1 MAYRSPL
8 VLCLAAAA
16 VLLIAPQAF
25 VPSPKSQTAGAA
37 LAAGAAAG
45 SMAVPVWAYDQQVM
59 DAQMLLARIPGGKRT
74 QELGLVIPMAEEDGL
89 TDGQVAGLFLIALVV
104 FISAIDLAKTMY
116 NGINPAKFKTS
127 KGKGYI
133 SPLVKRYIENGLNGL
148 LGSALQ
154 GGGALLEVCGLP
166 GSGKTQFCLQLCA
179 AAQISPGLAEPDSLA
194 EAIYVDT
201 EGSFVP
207 ERYMQVCEALLSET
221 RPTLDASSVCRLL
234 EAGMRRLHVCRA
246 YDATELYSTIK
257 RLGSFIQGRPR
268 IRALVVDSIAFS
280 FRHELMDNTAQRA
293 RIGLCQCRH
302 CITSSGIGHA
312 AFDLGSA
319 QSTPTS
325 SLVGLAP
332 GTQRACR
339 GSCSHGSWA
348 SRTALVKNSV
358 ASTCATDFEATT
370 ALPRSVLEPHWSAD
384 FESFCWQS
392 IPLIDPARFS
402 LDHLI
407 RPSCEGLHAQI
418 EVHMDHALAK
428 KVVAKRFTRAYLRDS
443 PSAFRESD
451 AFCGE
456 DPWTEMFLAMKLG
469 QAGPDRIKGVL
480 PCYGVYRD
488 ASDSALLIMEWAS
501 GGDVFEFASS
511 LGEPGPA
518 REAQAAQVLC
528 ALLQTVSRLHSLGIA
543 HGDVS
548 AENAILRV
556 ENGEVEVALL
566 DFAMAIH
573 DTDLSSVTG
582 ARGKPM
588 YRAPETLQENVPY
601 DARAADLF
609 ACGVVGY
616 ALAIG
621 NYPWQSTAGGCKAFS
636 YVQKNG
642 LARFFEK
649 FLLAN

>member
-8 VLCLAAAA
+8 VLCLVAAA

-45 SMAVPVWAYDQQVM
+45 SMAVPAWAYDQQVM

-148 LGSALQ
+148 LGSALH
-154 GGGALLEVCGLP
+154 GGGALLEAALCCSSDLAPQPQTPQTCEVFGL
-166 GSGKTQFCLQLCA
+166 SRIA
-179 AAQISPGLAEPDSLA
+179 ARSLAEP
-194 EAIYVDT
+194 AIYVDT

-221 RPTLDASSVCRLL
+221 RPTLDAASVCRLL
-234 EAGMRRLHVCRA
+234 EA
-246 YDATELYSTIK
+246 
-257 RLGSFIQGRPR
+257 RLGCADFMF
-268 IRALVVDSIAFS
+268 VVRTMRQSCTPPSNSSEIS
-280 FRHELMDNTAQRA
+280 FREDHAFVPSWWTRLPSASAMSSWTTPRSVPGCNAVFRELKCNVMPVQ
-293 RIGLCQCRH
+293 
-302 CITSSGIGHA
+302 ITVLWEVSERFVRETIAKIQQFGIVSRPHVHVQYADIGHA
-312 AFDLGSA
+312 AFDLGST

-325 SLVGLAP
+325 SLVGLARAHSAVAHAAMAAGRQGNP
-332 GTQRACR
+332 GGDGT
-339 GSCSHGSWA
+339 GSWK
-348 SRTALVKNSV
+348 SDMEDSIGKELSDFRERALEV
-358 ASTCATDFEATT
+358 ASTCATDFEATS

-418 EVHMDHALAK
+418 EVHVDHASGQ
-428 KVVAKRFTRAYLRDS
+428 KVVAKRFTRAYLHDS
-443 PSAFRESD
+443 PRAFRESD

-469 QAGPDRIKGVL
+469 QDGPDRIKGVL

-501 GGDVFEFASS
+501 GGDVFEYASS

-518 REAQAAQVLC
+518 REAQ
-528 ALLQTVSRLHSLGIA
+528 
-543 HGDVS
+543 
-548 AENAILRV
+548 
-556 ENGEVEVALL
+556 
-566 DFAMAIH
+566 
-573 DTDLSSVTG
+573 
-582 ARGKPM
+582 
-588 YRAPETLQENVPY
+588 
-601 DARAADLF
+601 
-609 ACGVVGY
+609 
-616 ALAIG
+616 
-621 NYPWQSTAGGCKAFS
+621 
-636 YVQKNG
+636 
-642 LARFFEK
+642 
-649 FLLAN
+649 